1 MFRFSLKQWLS
12 IFIIIGLILLGL
24 WWWLKTSVFTPIRTE
39 NTTVM
44 LEKMKTV
51 TKLISVE
58 GQFSELYDHKE
69 EFEYDYFG
77 LFSKKMILRVTA
89 TVSVGYDFEKMQMDI
104 DSTNR
109 SVTLRAMPKP
119 SVLAIDHDLD
129 YYDITEGT
137 FNEFTPQEYNT
148 ISKKAK
154 EKIAT
159 NPALTQLLAKAEN
172 QKTQYLSMMD
182 IALKSAGWKL
192 IVQEDFKP
200 KM

>member
-1 MFRFSLKQWLS
+1 MFRFSIKQWVSVFLLM
-12 IFIIIGLILLGL
+12 GVVLLGL
-24 WWWLKTSVFTPIRTE
+24 WWWLKSSVFSPIQTE
-39 NTTVM
+39 NTTIM

-51 TKLISVE
+51 TKLISVQ

-77 LFSKKMILRVTA
+77 LFSKKIILRVTA

-104 DSTNR
+104 DSTKR
-109 SVTLRAMPKP
+109 TVTLKAIPKP
-119 SVLAIDHDLD
+119 SLLAIDHDLD

-137 FNEFTPQEYNT
+137 FNEFTPAEYNT
-148 ISKKAK
+148 INKKAK
-154 EKIAT
+154 EKIAD
-159 NPALTQLLAKAEN
+159 NPAMSQLLVKAES

-192 IVQEDFKP
+192 IVKESEKL